1 MPCLAIHLAVAKKYL
16 EKHNDENKEDFIS
29 GTIAPDIDFPNIN
42 KYINGVSDDKNSHH
56 FGLNYKTNNIIEYMK
71 KKVDF
76 NLFFSQND
84 INSSFLR
91 AYFLH
96 LLCDYYF
103 FGEYISDKKLSNLSF
118 DEAVKIGYNDYDLI
132 TPKLISKYN
141 LIIPDQIKSII
152 SRKGIGEIKILK
164 EDTVDEFI
172 DNMSKIDLFKAKQEV
187 IKTNFNKK

>member
-1 MPCLAIHLAVAKKYL
+1 
-16 EKHNDENKEDFIS
+16 
-29 GTIAPDIDFPNIN
+29 
-42 KYINGVSDDKNSHH
+42 
-56 FGLNYKTNNIIEYMK
+56 MK

-76 NLFFSQND
+76 NLFFNQND
-84 INSSFLR
+84 INTSFLR

-103 FGEYISDKKLSNLSF
+103 FGEYISDEKLSNLSF

-187 IKTNFNKK
+187 IKPNFNKK